1 MAWHA
6 QPKKTGKSLREENVK
21 RQSSMAKK
29 AAATKRPPKKQPRK
43 KTPARKPPANLRQTL
58 YGLGLWALG
67 ILNAILIA
75 SFIIKHVSPSETAN
89 LQADNIAVA
98 SKQETVVRL
107 EVLNG
112 CGEKGI
118 ASRFA
123 DYLQPNGFKP
133 VFVGNY
139 ETFDWPKTVILDRKS
154 RNRVIGLRLAEILDV
169 SPGDVHYQASD
180 RDDIDVSIIIGKD
193 FNKFEFLGK

>member
-1 MAWHA
+1 M
-6 QPKKTGKSLREENVK
+6 K

-29 AAATKRPPKKQPRK
+29 TAATRQTPKKRPRK
-43 KTPARKPPANLRQTL
+43 KAPARKPPANLRQTL

-75 SFIIKHVSPSETAN
+75 SFVIKHAFPTQTPN
-89 LQADNIAVA
+89 LQADNVAVSSERQA
-98 SKQETVVRL
+98 VVRM

-112 CGEKGI
+112 CGESGI

-123 DYLQPNGFKP
+123 DYLQPTGFKP
-133 VFVGNY
+133 VFVGN
-139 ETFDWPKTVILDRKS
+139 FDNFDMPKTIILDRKS
-154 RNRVIGLRLAEILDV
+154 RNRVVGLRLAEVLDIA
-169 SPGDVHYQASD
+169 SSNVHYQASD
-180 RDDIDVSIIIGKD
+180 RKDVDVSIIIGKD